1 LHLFDLFLLGVIAC
15 STLRAIL
22 RGFLRE
28 LFSLAGLIL
37 GIVLA
42 GLYYQRVAVLLSR
55 WITSVPAAHITA
67 FLGILAATILL
78 FALIGHALKKAASTV
93 GLGFLDR
100 SLGALFGLIR
110 GCLFGIAIMMSVA
123 AFFPGAGWVR
133 QSTLAPYL
141 LRGAHLVSLVVP
153 HDLRQQVRDGA
164 ASILASPAL
173 APESPL
179 PATSH

>member
-1 LHLFDLFLLGVIAC
+1 LHLFDLFLLAVIAW
-15 STLRAIL
+15 STLRAFL

-42 GLYYQRVAVLLSR
+42 GIYYQRVAILLSR
-55 WITSVPAAHITA
+55 WITSIPAAHITA
-67 FLGILAATILL
+67 FLGILVATIVV
-78 FALIGHALKKAASTV
+78 FGLIGHALKKAASTV

-100 SLGALFGLIR
+100 SLGALFGLLR
-110 GCLFGIAIMMSVA
+110 GCLFGIAIMMPVA
-123 AFFPGAGWVR
+123 AFFPGAAWVR

-141 LRGAHLVSLVVP
+141 LQGSHLVSLAVP
-153 HDLRQQVRDGA
+153 HDLRQQVQDGA
-164 ASILASPAL
+164 AAILASPPL
-173 APESPL
+173 SPDSPL